1 MRFFVGSAGI
11 ILLAGV
17 QEPVVRSG
25 RLALP
30 IALLGCALLSPRA
43 SAQTPATQPDKFIR
57 FVDRGSKGG
66 ELDTA
71 DVTFSNGH
79 GVTVHL
85 VAAVHVAEASYYQG
99 LSDSFTGY
107 DAVLYE
113 MISPRGSAPP
123 AGGGAGERS
132 DSVISQLQVMIKDA
146 LDLDFQLDD
155 IDYTKSNFVHA
166 DLDKETFE
174 KMEADR
180 GESLLT
186 LMLQEAMKEWNS
198 QQAGTTPDADDE
210 TRQLVDLLCR
220 PDGRRQF
227 KLMLARDM
235 DQLEGDAA
243 GLDGPGG
250 SVILTERNKAA
261 FKALTTAMAGGKKKI
276 AIFFGAAHM
285 PDMAAR
291 LKAMGFTPV
300 GTDWR
305 MAWDLTIRADE
316 PSNIEWMINSL
327 IDAAGSGGGN

>member
-1 MRFFVGSAGI
+1 
-11 ILLAGV
+11 
-17 QEPVVRSG
+17 VRLG

-43 SAQTPATQPDKFIR
+43 SAQAPATQPDKFMR

-71 DVTFSNGH
+71 DVTFSNGQ

-85 VAAVHVAEASYYQG
+85 VAAVHIAEPSYYQG
-99 LSDSFTGY
+99 LSDSFAGY

-113 MISPRGSAPP
+113 MIAPRGSAPP
-123 AGGGAGERS
+123 AGGGAGEKS
-132 DSVISQLQVMIKDA
+132 DSMISHLQVMMKDA

-155 IDYTKSNFVHA
+155 IDYTKPNFVHA
-166 DLDKETFE
+166 DLDKETFD

-180 GESLLT
+180 GESLLS
-186 LMLQEAMKEWNS
+186 LMFQQALKEWNNPPAG
-198 QQAGTTPDADDE
+198 QAPDADEE
-210 TRQLVDLLCR
+210 TREVVDLLCR

-235 DQLEGDAA
+235 DQLESDAA
-243 GLDGPGG
+243 GFDTPGG

-261 FKALTTAMAGGKKKI
+261 FKALAEAIAGGKKKI

-291 LKAMGFTPV
+291 LKAMGFRPV
-300 GTDWR
+300 GSDWR
-305 MAWDLTIRADE
+305 MAWDMTIRADE
-316 PSNIEWMINSL
+316 PSNMEWMINSL
-327 IDAAGSGGGN
+327 IDAAGNPSGK